1 MRRLLSMLIAAAAC
15 CAAADLKVAEDGRLS
30 KELADYLTREA
41 AVHWN
46 ARHATI
52 AGLRNAR
59 DLEKRQQEF
68 RSWLTKA
75 MGGFPEKTPL
85 NAKITGGFTRD
96 GYRVEHLI
104 FESLPGFYVTAN
116 VYVPTNAKPPY
127 PAVLGTA
134 GHSVSGKAISTYQYA
149 WIGLV
154 KRGFL
159 VLAFD
164 PPGQGERSEY
174 FDKTLGK
181 STVSIGTRQHDM
193 AGTQCLLTGSTFALY
208 EAWDGIRAFDYLLTR
223 PDVDG
228 QKIGVAGNSGGGTQS
243 AYLSVV
249 EPRLAASVISCYM
262 TGWEQLWTTPG
273 PQDAEQDFPG
283 FLSAGYDFGDFM
295 LAFAPK
301 PVTMLA
307 GIQDFFPIAGGRATF
322 AETKK
327 VFSLA
332 DAEVHAG
339 YFEYDD
345 PHGWSKPRREA
356 TYRWLTKWLQGRDD
370 DGTEPEIKP
379 EEEATLNATKTG
391 QLATSLG
398 GETVQSINLRRAEQ
412 QFATRAVL
420 RGSNPAALRAAL
432 TKVLN
437 VPARRG
443 AAGVTEV
450 ASSSE
455 ASRKVTKLLLETQ
468 PGLQVPAV
476 LIEPTGAGK
485 RPAVILLDSRGKA
498 ASSSE
503 IDQLVAQKTAVLAVD
518 LSGWGESAPPA
529 GASGYSGD
537 WQLAQRAMLIGRP
550 LPGIQTFQ
558 ALRAYEWLRT
568 RPGIDAANIGVMGV
582 RDGGMIAI
590 YAAALEPRIAS
601 VTVKEMMASFMT
613 LARAKIH
620 KDRIMSVVP
629 GVLSEF
635 DLPDLALA
643 IAPRELRLQSLR
655 NALGAPL
662 GRAEV
667 EKEFAPAV
675 AHYSKAKE
683 RIRIEE

>member
-1 MRRLLSMLIAAAAC
+1 MLRLLFTLFAAAALST
-15 CAAADLKVAEDGRLS
+15 AADLRVAEDGRLS

-41 AVHWN
+41 ATHWT

-52 AGLRNAR
+52 AGLRTAK
-59 DLEKRQQEF
+59 DLERRQLEF
-68 RSWLTKA
+68 RTWLTKA
-75 MGGFPEKTPL
+75 MGGFPAKTPL

-116 VYVPTNAKPPY
+116 VYVPTNVKPPY

-174 FDKTLGK
+174 FDKTVGK
-181 STVSIGTRQHDM
+181 SIVSIGTRQHDM

-223 PDVDG
+223 QDVDG

-283 FLSAGYDFGDFM
+283 FLSSGYDFGDFM

-301 PVTMLA
+301 PVTMLT

-356 TYRWLTKWLQGRDD
+356 TYRWLTRWLQGRDD
-370 DGTEPEIKP
+370 DGAEPEIKT
-379 EEEATLNATKTG
+379 EAEATLNTTATG

-398 GETVQSINLRRAEQ
+398 GETVQSINMRRAEQ
-412 QFATRAVL
+412 QFATRSAL
-420 RGSNPAALRAAL
+420 RGSNPAALRATL
-432 TKVLN
+432 TRVLN
-437 VPARRG
+437 VPARGG
-443 AAGVTEV
+443 APGVTEV
-450 ASSSE
+450 SSSRE
-455 ASRKVTKLLLETQ
+455 GDVQVTKLLMEMQ
-468 PGLQVPAV
+468 PGLHVPAV
-476 LIEPTGAGK
+476 LVEPAGAGK
-485 RPAVILLDSRGKA
+485 RPAVILIDSRGKA
-498 ASSSE
+498 ASSAE
-503 IDQLVAQKTAVLAVD
+503 IGQLAAKKTAVLAVD
-518 LSGWGESAPPA
+518 LSGWGESAPA
-529 GASGYSGD
+529 VGASGYSGD

-550 LPGIQTFQ
+550 LPGIQTLEV
-558 ALRAYEWLRT
+558 LRAYEWLRT

-582 RDGGMIAI
+582 RDGGMIAM
-590 YAAALEPRIAS
+590 YAAALEPRISS
-601 VTVKEMMASFMT
+601 VTVREMMASFMT
-613 LARAKIH
+613 LARAKVH
-620 KDRIMSVVP
+620 KDRISSVVP

-635 DLPDLALA
+635 DLPDLAMA

-655 NALGAPL
+655 NAVGAPL
-662 GRAEV
+662 DRSEV
-667 EKEFAPAV
+667 ERSYAPAL
-675 AHYSKAKE
+675 AHYSKVKE
-683 RIRIEE
+683 RIRIED